1 MPGSPCRSRTSHT
14 RPNTAAVQQ
23 AHADDIAAG
32 FEQLAQILESV
43 NLGELWEDATEQQR
57 RTILDELLDDVTAHR
72 DRLSV
77 TIHGA
82 PPLDVAFSE
91 VGLKDSELSR
101 VGGASPTVSTR
112 DPWDGWLDV
121 A

>member
-1 MPGSPCRSRTSHT
+1 
-14 RPNTAAVQQ
+14 VQQ